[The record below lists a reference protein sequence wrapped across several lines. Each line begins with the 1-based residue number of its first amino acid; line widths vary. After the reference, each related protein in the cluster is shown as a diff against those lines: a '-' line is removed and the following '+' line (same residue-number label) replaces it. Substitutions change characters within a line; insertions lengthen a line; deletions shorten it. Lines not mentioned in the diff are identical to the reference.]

1 MKSDLT
7 TPVANNHPVPLSD
20 GNTGSA
26 GTYPNVP
33 TEGPRPPTP
42 IAPQSNRPLTV
53 PGLPGAARS
62 PA

>member
-33 TEGPRPPTP
+33 TDDRIISSADLGPDDR
-42 IAPQSNRPLTV
+42 RDM
-53 PGLPGAARS
+53 RS
-62 PA
+62 FSTGK